1 MKTTTK
7 LLLLPFVTAFTIF
20 LTGCGGEEDP
30 HHDHDGHDHS
40 AATEES
46 ATAGDTDYPLT
57 TCVVSGEALGSM
69 GTPVEVVHNGVT
81 VKLCCKSC
89 IDDFKATPEVF
100 VAKVKAGS

>member
-1 MKTTTK
+1 MKTIAK
-7 LLLLPFVTAFTIF
+7 LILLPITAAFALSF
-20 LTGCGGEEDP
+20 TGCGKSDSGD
-30 HHDHDGHDHS
+30 HQHDDHDHS
-40 AATEES
+40 AAVEDSSTGTS
-46 ATAGDTDYPLT
+46 DYPLT

-100 VAKVKAGS
+100 VAKVKAGG

>member
-1 MKTTTK
+1 
-7 LLLLPFVTAFTIF
+7 VF

-30 HHDHDGHDHS
+30 HNDHGGHDHS
-40 AATEES
+40 AMTEEP
-46 ATAGDTDYPLT
+46 ATGKSDYPLT

-69 GTPVEVVHNGVT
+69 GTPVEVVHNGVK

>member
-1 MKTTTK
+1 M
-7 LLLLPFVTAFTIF
+7 PVVTAFTIF

-30 HHDHDGHDHS
+30 HHDHGGHDHS
-40 AATEES
+40 AMTEEP
-46 ATAGDTDYPLT
+46 ATGNSDYPLT

-100 VAKVKAGS
+100 VAKVKAGG